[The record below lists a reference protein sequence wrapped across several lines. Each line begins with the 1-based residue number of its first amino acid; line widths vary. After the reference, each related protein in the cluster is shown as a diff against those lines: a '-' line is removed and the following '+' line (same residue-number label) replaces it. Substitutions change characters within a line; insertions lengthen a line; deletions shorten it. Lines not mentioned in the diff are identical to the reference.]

1 MKDLEISKM
10 KDKTSDKALDGLKD
24 ELKRA
29 YDVLRHLKKKVG
41 GHAFNEEYGVVMN
54 EIRQALGMP
63 QKEKKRFRRKI
74 IPKATKVAEPK
85 VAEEVQP

>member
-1 MKDLEISKM
+1 M

-54 EIRQALGMP
+54 EIR
-63 QKEKKRFRRKI
+63 
-74 IPKATKVAEPK
+74 
-85 VAEEVQP
+85 